1 MKRLRVRLLLLIGWL
16 IVFNSAERLINP
28 INITAVT
35 YSLVIAMVVVIL
47 AAPKFIKIPV
57 WATMTISIGL
67 LLVIKFWAGLP
78 LRITEVVFSITEVCA
93 VVATALLT
101 HWVNQAIIDFEHA
114 VDHIT
119 IGDLDRLNNNGS
131 NGESVLYREIRR
143 ARNHK
148 RPLAVL
154 SISVD
159 EKSVH
164 YALDRIVKE
173 TQAAMARHYALSG
186 VSKIL
191 CNALE
196 DCDVIVQCNNHFL
209 VLLPETTSDNVPRL
223 IERLRRKVQTDVG
236 VDINVGMATLP
247 EDGLTYEG
255 LIDKANL
262 AMVAEQ
268 EKFTAVEIS
277 PIQIEKMKN

>member
-1 MKRLRVRLLLLIGWL
+1 
-16 IVFNSAERLINP
+16 
-28 INITAVT
+28 
-35 YSLVIAMVVVIL
+35 
-47 AAPKFIKIPV
+47 
-57 WATMTISIGL
+57 MTTSIGL
-67 LLVIKFWAGLP
+67 LLVIKFWAGFP
-78 LRITEVVFSITEVCA
+78 LRITEVVFSISEVCA

-119 IGDLDRLNNNGS
+119 IGDLDRLNKVGS
-131 NGESVLYREIRR
+131 DGKSVLYREIRR

-164 YALDRIVKE
+164 HALDRIVKE

-191 CNALE
+191 CN
-196 DCDVIVQCNNHFL
+196 VIR
-209 VLLPETTSDNVPRL
+209 RL
-223 IERLRRKVQTDVG
+223 
-236 VDINVGMATLP
+236 
-247 EDGLTYEG
+247 
-255 LIDKANL
+255 
-262 AMVAEQ
+262 
-268 EKFTAVEIS
+268 
-277 PIQIEKMKN
+277 